1 MHGPEGRGGACGG
14 ALLLVEAGEL
24 RIVRIANKEKKK

>member
-1 MHGPEGRGGACGG
+1 MQGPDGCGGACGG

-24 RIVRIANKEKKK
+24 RIVRIANKEKMK